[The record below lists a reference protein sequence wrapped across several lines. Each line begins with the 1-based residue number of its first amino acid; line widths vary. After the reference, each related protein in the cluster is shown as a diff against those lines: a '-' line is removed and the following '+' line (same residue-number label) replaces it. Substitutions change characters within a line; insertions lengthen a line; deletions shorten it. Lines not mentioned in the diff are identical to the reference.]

1 MITKLLLEGALK
13 IVSIRKDSNKTKR
26 IAQVYSPREATPE
39 LILKETEPNMFKDMV
54 NNVLF
59 KLTNEGMVRVA
70 EA

>member
-13 IVSIRKDSNKTKR
+13 IVSIRKDSNKAKR
-26 IAQVYSPREATPE
+26 VAQVYSPREATPE

>member
-26 IAQVYSPREATPE
+26 VAQVYSPREAAPE

-54 NNVLF
+54 NGILF
-59 KLTNEGMVRVA
+59 KLTNEGMVKVA